1 MFNDFINTV
10 CFIIARTV
18 YLNSLKLFCLVVA
31 VASLFLK
38 FIIKKGF
45 QSGTMI
51 EIKFD
56 KEFVEIELSWQRSEV
71 NILVLLSAVDH
82 SSVVFSM
89 FANSIRQLL

>member
-1 MFNDFINTV
+1 MFNDLINTV
-10 CFIIARTV
+10 CFIIARIV

-51 EIKFD
+51 EI
-56 KEFVEIELSWQRSEV
+56 EI
-71 NILVLLSAVDH
+71 
-82 SSVVFSM
+82 
-89 FANSIRQLL
+89 